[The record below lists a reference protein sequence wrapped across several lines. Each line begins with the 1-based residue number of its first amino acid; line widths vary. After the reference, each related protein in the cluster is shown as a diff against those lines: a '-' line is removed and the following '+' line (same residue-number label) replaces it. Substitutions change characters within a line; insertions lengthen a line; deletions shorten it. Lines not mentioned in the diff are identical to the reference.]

1 MMGDISNLKAKGLQ
15 RLKKRKIEVHDKS
28 SDDTKN
34 NLPSPEEADTNI
46 KCESNE
52 NAGILSQNFN
62 VKDTLIKTDNS
73 DDHSE
78 TRDNNQDSETNDPL
92 SDLIK
97 DEEEEDTG
105 VVKDS
110 NDSFKLTD
118 SQRSLISIRRI
129 EDLRVTP
136 KKNVGSNEQ
145 IDTSNIKPENRNNAE
160 ILSPS
165 SLGANSMEWH
175 SQTIKSLPETPS
187 SCKKERRYPN
197 KSNNSG
203 IQRKRK
209 MSSDSDNYELLS
221 DSLKSELYNTD
232 LKDVEAIDMLHDL
245 NSIMD
250 FEDTKL
256 CTHFL
261 SSTVNDNLQNEYNLE
276 LSRDPRMDPL
286 YIADNNEHGSS
297 EDSESDQITEEP
309 EAIFNSKKR
318 RTNQHNGTK
327 RTKLN
332 DIRIRKSNSNTEDDD
347 ETYDIIKNILEEF
360 DIDVESENEE
370 LLDNNSE
377 QKLYIL
383 QVKLMHKVPPQH
395 KIEHSSGAK
404 PLSLEE
410 KQLFFKYGPMK
421 QGVFS
426 PKEDEIII
434 KNWETFCKVHKWNPK
449 HTEPFRYMRHDNK
462 FTIKSKRE
470 RKAFVQFLA
479 NGLPWRTLYSV
490 YQRFRILYRNS
501 NHKKPFQRYTPV
513 EDKKILSYLNS
524 KHVKENKRHSAFSD
538 LAKVLGRTS
547 ESVRLRYQLLKKVQ
561 QDQSREQSVPE
572 VTWTIPLIS
581 KFIKTLMDV
590 TLCEEVEDLKDASIP
605 KPVWQKLEE
614 KLNIDQNILK
624 VFWMHQLHMQL
635 FCPERIYLN
644 DIKIKLI
651 EYIYGKGI
659 SSTREIIWP
668 NVVKYFEGITTVFL
682 CKLFF
687 YLVQEATARLNS
699 KSFPGIVEYLY
710 HDKIHEIRN
719 EQTDKFLP
727 RLSYNNGEVDIVDE
741 DDSDDIKA

>member
-1 MMGDISNLKAKGLQ
+1 MAGDISNLKAKCLQ
-15 RLKKRKIEVHDKS
+15 RLKKRKIEVHDES

-34 NLPSPEEADTNI
+34 NFPSHEKADTNVE
-46 KCESNE
+46 CDSNE
-52 NAGILSQNFN
+52 NAGIFTQNFS

-73 DDHSE
+73 DDHSQ
-78 TRDNNQDSETNDPL
+78 TRDSSQDSETNDPL

-97 DEEEEDTG
+97 DEEEDAE
-105 VVKDS
+105 VV
-110 NDSFKLTD
+110 NDNNHSCKLTD

-136 KKNVGSNEQ
+136 KKNVGTNEQ
-145 IDTSNIKPENRNNAE
+145 IDTSNIKTENRNNAQTF
-160 ILSPS
+160 SPS
-165 SLGANSMEWH
+165 SLGANSIEWH
-175 SQTIKSLPETPS
+175 SQTVKGLPETPS
-187 SCKKERRYPN
+187 SCKKERHHPN

-203 IQRKRK
+203 TQRKRK
-209 MSSDSDNYELLS
+209 MSSDSDDYELLS
-221 DSLKSELYNTD
+221 DSLKSELYDTD
-232 LKDVEAIDMLHDL
+232 LNDVEAIDMLHDL

-286 YIADNNEHGSS
+286 YIADNDEQGTTS
-297 EDSESDQITEEP
+297 EDSESDLIREEP
-309 EAIFNSKKR
+309 QAKFNSKKR
-318 RTNQHNGTK
+318 RRNQHNGTN
-327 RTKLN
+327 RMRLN
-332 DIRIRKSNSNTEDDD
+332 DTRIRKSDSNTEDDD
-347 ETYDIIKNILEEF
+347 ETYDIIKNILGEF
-360 DIDVESENEE
+360 NINMESENEE
-370 LLDNNSE
+370 LLDDSSK
-377 QKLYIL
+377 QKLYVL
-383 QVKLMHKVPPQH
+383 QVKMMHEVPPQH
-395 KIEHSSGAK
+395 RIEHSSGAK

-434 KNWETFCKVHKWNPK
+434 KNWEAFCKVHKWNPK
-449 HTEPFRYMRHDNK
+449 HTEPFRYMRQDSK
-462 FTIKSKRE
+462 FTVKSKRE

-501 NHKKPFQRYTPV
+501 NHKKPFQRYTSV
-513 EDKKILSYLNS
+513 EDGKILSYLNS
-524 KHVKENKRHSAFSD
+524 KHVKENKRHCAFSE

-561 QDQSREQSVPE
+561 QDQSREQPVPE
-572 VTWTIPLIS
+572 VIWTVPLIS

-687 YLVQEATARLNS
+687 YLVQEATTRLNS
-699 KSFPGIVEYLY
+699 KNFPGIVGYLY

-741 DDSDDIKA
+741 DESDDIKA

>member
-1 MMGDISNLKAKGLQ
+1 MRS
-15 RLKKRKIEVHDKS
+15 KKRKIEVHDES
-28 SDDTKN
+28 SDDTQN
-34 NLPSPEEADTNI
+34 NFPSPERADTNV

-52 NAGILSQNFN
+52 NTGILTQSFSI
-62 VKDTLIKTDNS
+62 KDTLIKTDNS
-73 DDHSE
+73 DDHSQIS
-78 TRDNNQDSETNDPL
+78 DNNQDSEANDPL

-97 DEEEEDTG
+97 DEKEDAE
-105 VVKDS
+105 VVKDN

-136 KKNVGSNEQ
+136 KKTVGSNEQ
-145 IDTSNIKPENRNNAE
+145 IDTSNIKTENRNNAQ
-160 ILSPS
+160 ILSPG
-165 SLGANSMEWH
+165 SLGGNSLEWH

-187 SCKKERRYPN
+187 SCKRERHCPSR
-197 KSNNSG
+197 SSNSG
-203 IQRKRK
+203 VQRKRK
-209 MSSDSDNYELLS
+209 MNSDDYELLS
-221 DSLKSELYNTD
+221 DSLKSELYDTD

-261 SSTVNDNLQNEYNLE
+261 SSTANDNLQNEYNLE

-286 YIADNNEHGSS
+286 YIADNDKHGVTS
-297 EDSESDQITEEP
+297 EDSESDHIREEP
-309 EAIFNSKKR
+309 ETKFNSKKK
-318 RTNQHNGTK
+318 RTNQRNVAK
-327 RTKLN
+327 CARLSNK
-332 DIRIRKSNSNTEDDD
+332 RIRKSDSNTEDDD
-347 ETYDIIKNILEEF
+347 EAYDIIKDILGEF
-360 DIDVESENEE
+360 DIEMESEDEQS
-370 LLDNNSE
+370 LDNSSME
-377 QKLYIL
+377 KLYIL
-383 QVKLMHKVPPQH
+383 QVKMVHEVPPQH
-395 KIEHSSGAK
+395 KIESSSGTK

-410 KQLFFKYGPMK
+410 KRLFFKYGPMK

-426 PKEDEIII
+426 PKEDEVII

-449 HTEPFRYMRHDNK
+449 HSEPFRSMKLGQK
-462 FTIKSKRE
+462 FTIRNKRE

-490 YQRFRILYRNS
+490 YQRFRILFRNS
-501 NHKKPFQRYTPV
+501 NHKKPFQRYTGV
-513 EDKKILSYLNS
+513 EDKTILSYLNS
-524 KHVKENKRHSAFSD
+524 KHVKENKRHCAFSE

-547 ESVRLRYQLLKKVQ
+547 ESVRLRYQLLKKVEE
-561 QDQSREQSVPE
+561 DQSREQPVPE
-572 VTWTIPLIS
+572 VTWTVPLIS

-614 KLNIDQNILK
+614 KLKIDQNILK

-651 EYIYGKGI
+651 EYIYGKGL

-687 YLVQEATARLNS
+687 YLVQEATARLNT
-699 KSFPGIVEYLY
+699 KNFPGIVGYLY

-741 DDSDDIKA
+741 DESDDIKA